1 MDRNKNVET
10 KNSQLDTFQSMLD
23 AAGFVPGYGEPADL
37 VNALISLIRGNK
49 GEAAISAFSAI
60 PILGA
65 LGSLKKGEKL
75 FGNVKFRK
83 TGPNESDYIIE
94 NRKDF
99 VESLR
104 EPFQKMGKELSDKTH
119 GENADALLDSIID
132 IYDPKNQGR
141 AIGEIADEYLKRAPD
156 IGSYER
162 SMDDLQNIFKRLA
175 DSVTKK
181 DLFDVFRRAGKN

>member
-49 GEAAISAFSAI
+49 GEAALSAFSAI
-60 PILGA
+60 PFLGA
-65 LGSLKKGEKL
+65 IGSLKKGEKL

-104 EPFQKMGKELSDKTH
+104 EPFKKMGKELSDRTH

>member
-10 KNSQLDTFQSMLD
+10 KNSQLDTFQSILD
-23 AAGFVPGYGEPADL
+23 AVGFVPGLGEPADL
-37 VNALISLIRGNK
+37 TSALISLVRGNK
-49 GEAAISAFSAI
+49 EDAIISTFSAL
-60 PILGA
+60 PFLGA

-104 EPFQKMGKELSDKTH
+104 EPFQKMGKELSDKTY

-141 AIGEIADEYLKRAPD
+141 ALGEIADEYLKRAPD
-156 IGSYER
+156 IGGYER
-162 SMDDLQNIFKRLA
+162 SIGDLENIFKRLV
-175 DSVTKK
+175 DSITKK
-181 DLFDVFRRAGKN
+181 DLLDVFRRAGKN